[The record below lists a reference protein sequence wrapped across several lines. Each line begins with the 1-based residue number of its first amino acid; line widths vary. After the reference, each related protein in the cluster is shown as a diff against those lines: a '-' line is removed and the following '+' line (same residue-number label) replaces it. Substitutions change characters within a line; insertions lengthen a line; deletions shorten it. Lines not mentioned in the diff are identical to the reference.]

1 MFNTLKGLAR
11 IKANDWKQ
19 TKYEPSWE
27 GRPAVL
33 CQRQTMARETYG
45 YEAIE
50 SSRSAFNI
58 GPYIGV
64 QPELQINTDIFII
77 L

>member
-19 TKYEPSWE
+19 TKYELSWE

-33 CQRQTMARETYG
+33 CQRRTNGERNVWVRG
-45 YEAIE
+45 
-50 SSRSAFNI
+50 N
-58 GPYIGV
+58 
-64 QPELQINTDIFII
+64 
-77 L
+77 